1 MIFFYKNAKIGC
13 TVTDWLTDVS
23 CFSLLV
29 YFDIESI
36 TGNSNEK
43 HMKSILVTVQYFLN
57 NDQTKR
63 KNSYNDWRVAKT
75 SRYSASWT
83 YRYSPKLWPCRA
95 SCSAHLYLRLR
106 EKFSVSD
113 YEEAMSS
120 AYLPAHL
127 PAIISLL
134 ISLLIF
140 PNPIEVLIF
149 ETLILHL
156 FFIGWIDSKA
166 EHDLEYLGAF
176 SSTVSVICLKS
187 YRGGWLHAVERFKLK
202 RFRCI

>member
-1 MIFFYKNAKIGC
+1 MTKP
-13 TVTDWLTDVS
+13 
-23 CFSLLV
+23 
-29 YFDIESI
+29 
-36 TGNSNEK
+36 
-43 HMKSILVTVQYFLN
+43 
-57 NDQTKR
+57 KR

-120 AYLPAHL
+120 AHLPAHL
-127 PAIISLL
+127 PAYLPAYHPAY
-134 ISLLIF
+134 F
-140 PNPIEVLIF
+140 PNPIVVSIF

-156 FFIGWIDSKA
+156 FFIGCICSKA

-176 SSTVSVICLKS
+176 SWTVSVICLKS

>member
-1 MIFFYKNAKIGC
+1 MFGLRFWRQSFRELNVLWDELFFANFQVLCSLKTKIDDIFYKNAKIGC

-29 YFDIESI
+29 YFDIEII
-36 TGNSNEK
+36 TGNYNEK

-120 AYLPAHL
+120 AHLPAHL
-127 PAIISLL
+127 PAYLPAYHPAY
-134 ISLLIF
+134 F
-140 PNPIEVLIF
+140 PNPIVVSIF

-156 FFIGWIDSKA
+156 FFIGWIGSKA
-166 EHDLEYLGAF
+166 EHDL
-176 SSTVSVICLKS
+176 
-187 YRGGWLHAVERFKLK
+187 
-202 RFRCI
+202 